1 MKIEDVLDKHQD
13 RLMAVPG
20 VTGVGIGER
29 AGRPVLV
36 VMVKALTP
44 ESRAKIPSRLE
55 GFEVEVEVT
64 GEISAFG
71 VRHD

>member
-13 RLMAVPG
+13 RLMAAPG

-29 AGRPVLV
+29 VGRPVLV
-36 VMVKALTP
+36 VMVKALTS
-44 ESRAKIPSRLE
+44 ELRATIPDRLE

-64 GEISAFG
+64 GEISAF
-71 VRHD
+71 